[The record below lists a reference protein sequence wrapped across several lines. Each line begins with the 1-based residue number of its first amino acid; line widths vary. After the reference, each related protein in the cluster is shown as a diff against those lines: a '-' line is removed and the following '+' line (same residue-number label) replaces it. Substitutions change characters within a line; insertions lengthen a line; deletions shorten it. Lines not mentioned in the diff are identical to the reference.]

1 MAAAGFLQSA
11 FLRYFAQPAH
21 ERVLYRAIR
30 KHKIGQIV
38 ELGVGLGLRAQ
49 RLIAMA
55 QRSCKTDVRYAGIDL
70 FEARDTDQPGL
81 TLKEAHR
88 LLRATGVKVQ
98 AVPGD
103 PYSALA
109 RVANSLTGTRLF
121 IVAADQD
128 AAALERAWFY
138 VPRMLAS
145 DALVFTETTS
155 ARRAVYQRLSLAE
168 VEDRSHAIQRQR
180 RAA

>member
-11 FLRYFAQPAH
+11 VLRYFAQPAH
-21 ERVLYRAIR
+21 ERVLYRAIG

-38 ELGVGLGLRAQ
+38 ELGVGSGVRAQ

-55 QRSCKTDVRYAGIDL
+55 QRASPGEVRYAGIDL

-88 LLRATGVKVQ
+88 RLRSTGAKVQ

-109 RVANSLTGTRLF
+109 RVANSLTGTRLL

-138 VPRMLAS
+138 VPRMLTS
-145 DALVFTETTS
+145 DACVFVETAS
-155 ARRAVYQRLSLAE
+155 PRGMLYQRVSLAE
-168 VEDRSHAIQRQR
+168 VEQKSHAMQRQR

>member
-1 MAAAGFLQSA
+1 VAAAGFLQSVV
-11 FLRYFAQPAH
+11 FRYLSRPAH

-30 KHKIGQIV
+30 KHKIGRIV
-38 ELGVGLGLRAQ
+38 ELGVGTGVRAQ

-55 QRSCKTDVRYAGIDL
+55 QRHHGDEVRYAGVDL
-70 FEARDTDQPGL
+70 FEARDASQPGL
-81 TLKEAHR
+81 TLKRAHV
-88 LLRATGVKVQ
+88 LLRGTGAKVQ

-109 RVANSLTGTRLF
+109 RVANGLTETQLL

-138 VPRMLAS
+138 VPRMLTA
-145 DALVFTETTS
+145 DALVFVETHGEKGVRYERWTS
-155 ARRAVYQRLSLAE
+155 AMVAE
-168 VEDRSHAIQRQR
+168 KSQVMQKHR